1 MDKLLLPRPKRRY
14 FLYFLLLLIV
24 LGIAA
29 YAYWRCNIQKNQ
41 FATVKLQQL
50 QTLVAEN
57 QSHTTELQ
65 QGLIDLKGQLQ
76 QQQQTLTNLQNLLQH
91 NNASDED
98 WTLAQVQYLLRIA
111 HLTLNYAKD
120 PKTAMALLQSAD
132 RDLRN
137 FNDPSLDNLRQ
148 FLAADLLKLQ
158 QASAVDIT
166 GILARLN
173 ALQQE
178 IVSLPLQT
186 PKLNTPALEK
196 QTKGNW
202 QQGLQSSLQS
212 LQQIVIIRH
221 NDQAIVPLLSP
232 EQRFYLELNLQ
243 ILLQKAQLAAL
254 QGQAEIY
261 QSNLQSASDWIK
273 RYYLSNANASQGI
286 LTTLAQLQQS
296 PINPS
301 LPDLTASLDAI
312 QKVITQR
319 HTVSNKQEIA
329 PQ

>member
-14 FLYFLLLLIV
+14 FLHFLLLLIV

-186 PKLNTPALEK
+186 PKLNTPTLEK

-286 LTTLAQLQQS
+286 LTTLAQLQQT

-301 LPDLTASLDAI
+301 LPDLTTSLDAV

-319 HTVSNKQEIA
+319 HVVSNKQEIA